1 MTRTLLLVR
10 HAKSSWDNLLLADK
24 DRPLNARGE
33 RVSLAMGKYLTEH
46 KLLPDLVYSSPAL
59 RAWQTTLRLTYA
71 FPQPVDIHI
80 NDGLYEAESADWW
93 ATIRALPDEAQC
105 VLLTGHNPALHL
117 LLSELADFVI
127 PKFPTCCVA
136 VVEVSSPHWADMQRA
151 DVRVRELLLP
161 KKLGL

>member
-33 RVSLAMGKYLTEH
+33 RVSLHMGKYLAEQ

-59 RAWQTTLRLTYA
+59 RAWQTTLRLTAA
-71 FPQPVDIHI
+71 FPYPVDIHL
-80 NDGLYEAESADWW
+80 NDSLYEAEVHDWMV
-93 ATIRALPDEAQC
+93 ALRSLPDEARC
-105 VLLTGHNPALHL
+105 VLLTGHNPAMHL
-117 LLSELADFVI
+117 LVSEMAGFVV

-136 VVEVSSPHWADMQRA
+136 VVEVNCRHWADMQRA
-151 DVRVRELLLP
+151 DVRVRELLVP
-161 KKLGL
+161 KKMGL